1 MAFKW
6 YNLMNYA
13 EINGKPNFM
22 EQNQK
27 ALEFKTEFNKKYKK
41 LSNVSK
47 MAATYSFLNAAVLT
61 MQEQHSKAPKWF
73 PSASDKAVE
82 FQLLEE
88 NILSNF
94 VGVYNDNVDKNR
106 NMNSR
111 FDDVIDLMYKQYIKE
126 SCG

>member
-1 MAFKW
+1 
-6 YNLMNYA
+6 
-13 EINGKPNFM
+13 
-22 EQNQK
+22 
-27 ALEFKTEFNKKYKK
+27 
-41 LSNVSK
+41 
-47 MAATYSFLNAAVLT
+47 

-73 PSASDKAVE
+73 PPSSDKAVE

-94 VGVYNDNVDKNR
+94 VDVYNDNVGKNR

-111 FDDVIDLMYKQYIKE
+111 FDNVIDLMYKQYIKE